1 MKFNMKIIPI
11 IIFAFAFIMQIV
23 LLPPWD
29 TLTYDGALYIN
40 IARNLAK
47 NPTSFTY
54 QGIYMMYRP
63 PLYPYTLSL
72 FYHFI
77 HDPLT
82 QLKVA
87 RVVSAFFFALTA
99 SLVYLLSLE
108 LFGNFIKGT
117 VASLF
122 FMFNGL
128 ALTMGGRELV
138 HSEFT
143 FFYTLAIY
151 FLYTGRKRG
160 EPHRIYLAFISAG
173 LAVLT
178 RYTGLSIIP
187 VFLAYLWLTDYWG
200 WVKKKEYCIGFML
213 FFLVLLPWLY
223 LGHLHYGG
231 YFRPFKIAN
240 RVVTLDKPVSVSDF
254 LTLLFNDVGVVLPAL
269 AVLGLL
275 KQKQDER
282 GYLLISWLFI
292 GFIMIMIVT
301 HKETRFIT
309 FLSPVIGVLAAEG
322 IELIGRISEVVIA
335 RAGIKN
341 IKPWLVTL
349 ALAILLIIPVAQK
362 GFDLKERWNS
372 IGVQESHVL
381 KYASEKYPA
390 EKLLVSPSLY
400 TMAGFYYPKAE
411 VEMILRRKSIEEK
424 IARGYYDVIIHENPS
439 VYLNIL
445 TSRKYVKVEEFY
457 GGKLEIFIRR

>member
-1 MKFNMKIIPI
+1 
-11 IIFAFAFIMQIV
+11 
-23 LLPPWD
+23 
-29 TLTYDGALYIN
+29 
-40 IARNLAK
+40 
-47 NPTSFTY
+47 
-54 QGIYMMYRP
+54 MMYRP
-63 PLYPYTLSL
+63 PLYPHTLSL
-72 FYHFI
+72 LYHFI
-77 HDPLT
+77 HDPLA

-87 RVVSAFFFALTA
+87 RIVSAFFFALTA
-99 SLVYLLSLE
+99 SLVYLLCLE
-108 LFGNFIKGT
+108 LFGDLIKG
-117 VASLF
+117 VIASLF

-160 EPHRIYLAFISAG
+160 EPRRIYLAFISAG

-178 RYTGLSIIP
+178 RYTGLSVIP

-200 WVKKKEYCIGFML
+200 RVKKKEYWIGFML

-254 LTLLFNDVGVVLPAL
+254 LKLLFNDIGIVLPAL
-269 AVLGLL
+269 AVLGFL
-275 KQKQDER
+275 KQRQYEK
-282 GYLLISWLFI
+282 GYLLIGWSFI
-292 GFIMIMIVT
+292 GFIMIMMVT
-301 HKETRFIT
+301 HKETKFIT
-309 FLSPVIGVLAAEG
+309 FLSPVIGILAAEG
-322 IELIGRISEVVIA
+322 IELIGKTIEIVIA
-335 RAGIKN
+335 RVRIKN
-341 IKPWLVTL
+341 IKPWLITL
-349 ALAILLIIPVAQK
+349 ALAILLIIPIAQK

-372 IGVQESHVL
+372 VGVQESHVL

-390 EKLLVSPSLY
+390 EKLFVSPYLY

-424 IARGYYDVIIHENPS
+424 IARGYYDVIIHKNPN

-445 TSRKYVKVEEFY
+445 TSGKYVKVEEFY
-457 GGKLEIFIRR
+457 GGRLEIFVRR